1 MVDLMANLN
10 FSTGYWYYELYSLL
24 ESVAT
29 PFCYM
34 VNYMNEH
41 PGTRC
46 FIFAKN
52 CKKDDIDAWLNDER
66 VKVYW
71 WEDMTK
77 THANNP
83 EDFDGLSDFIEAL
96 NELIEPD
103 FGAIIEIL
111 LPIAS
116 EELFS
121 LYYLADNHPA
131 GKVVITNSD
140 GLDVQIIQQF
150 QATFGNQVDRENV
163 RPFLKSLYGGWAL
176 FGYGASGE
184 MRLGSDFRWDYITI
198 PSYSDI
204 DISSIDWGTLQG
216 SNHTTF

>member
-1 MVDLMANLN
+1 
-10 FSTGYWYYELYSLL
+10 
-24 ESVAT
+24 
-29 PFCYM
+29 
-34 VNYMNEH
+34 
-41 PGTRC
+41 
-46 FIFAKN
+46 
-52 CKKDDIDAWLNDER
+52 
-66 VKVYW
+66 
-71 WEDMTK
+71 MTK

-103 FGAIIEIL
+103 FGAIVEIL

-140 GLDVQIIQQF
+140 GLDVQIIRQF

-176 FGYGASGE
+176 FGYSASGE
-184 MRLGSDFRWDYITI
+184 IRLGSDFRWDYITI